1 MLIFESS
8 LMDKTLAKARRFAR
22 SSGTVLITGES
33 GTGKELLAQYLHE
46 QSARSGRP
54 CVRVNCAAFHDG
66 LAESELFGH
75 EQGAFSGALRRH
87 DGFLHAAG
95 DGTLFLDEIGELSLP
110 TQAKLLRVLE
120 EGEYVRVG
128 STDVQRVNARIIAAT
143 NRDLLTEVA
152 EKRFREDL
160 YHRLDVLSIRLAP
173 LRERPDDIPILVQH
187 FIQQFGSENETLV
200 TDITGEAVEQLNSFH
215 WPGNVRQLRNLIHRA
230 CVEAETSVIT
240 QIDFG
245 NIQPTSAS
253 NENLP
258 SEFLTMPLD
267 EIERAVILSRIRR
280 FQGNKTEAAAE
291 LGVTPRTLR
300 NKIARWQELKKAG

>member
-1 MLIFESS
+1 M
-8 LMDKTLAKARRFAR
+8 
-22 SSGTVLITGES
+22 
-33 GTGKELLAQYLHE
+33 
-46 QSARSGRP
+46 
-54 CVRVNCAAFHDG
+54 
-66 LAESELFGH
+66 
-75 EQGAFSGALRRH
+75 
-87 DGFLHAAG
+87 
-95 DGTLFLDEIGELSLP
+95 
-110 TQAKLLRVLE
+110 
-120 EGEYVRVG
+120 
-128 STDVQRVNARIIAAT
+128 
-143 NRDLLTEVA
+143 
-152 EKRFREDL
+152 
-160 YHRLDVLSIRLAP
+160 
-173 LRERPDDIPILVQH
+173 
-187 FIQQFGSENETLV
+187 
-200 TDITGEAVEQLNSFH
+200 
-215 WPGNVRQLRNLIHRA
+215 LIHRA